1 MDLETLISLIPPTI
15 EKEKMTR
22 GLVIRYSVG
31 AKKWFCHHQT
41 SSNKMKRKIQT
52 GVIAVGETP
61 KEAVEN
67 YISKNTKA
75 YV

>member
-15 EKEKMTR
+15 KKADITR

-31 AKKWFCHHQT
+31 SGKWYCHHQT
-41 SSNKMKRKIQT
+41 SKNKMKRKIAA
-52 GVIAVGETP
+52 GVIAVGDTP
-61 KEAVEN
+61 REAVEN
-67 YISKNTKA
+67 YISKNTKS